1 MNARDAQVLIDTI
14 KGLVVEDTPRAVVA
28 QGPTGAKLVRP
39 GADVPNAHAMDPAR
53 KAAPG
58 PARSGPEELERLY
71 QYVKRRILDE
81 SRIDPMYL
89 TIITQQPELV
99 IEGVEPRRVTVDGG
113 TTRGRV
119 ARLIASG
126 FFDVARTQGAC
137 RAELKRTGSDV
148 NSGSLSTIFNDY
160 VKDGFFYREG
170 SDGYIKASGLKITQT
185 EVVAL

>member
-1 MNARDAQVLIDTI
+1 MNARDAEVLISTI
-14 KGLVVEDTPRAVVA
+14 KSLVVEDKTREVVA

-39 GADVPNAHAMDPAR
+39 GDAQHPVKFTPSGQSAE
-53 KAAPG
+53 

-71 QYVKRRILDE
+71 QYVKQRILDE
-81 SRIDPMYL
+81 SRIDPMFL
-89 TIITQQPELV
+89 KIITQQPELV

-160 VKDGFFYREG
+160 VKDGFFHREG
-170 SDGYIKASGLKITQT
+170 ADGYIKATGLKITQT